1 MRRNR
6 KEVATLKK
14 ILIYGIGSLQNR
26 GCEALVNSTI
36 SQIDKNVDI
45 IAASF
50 DYAHDKDM
58 YKDRIK
64 YFVNHHKHNE
74 EEFTDKEKE
83 EFRKIQNAP
92 FDYYNYECFY
102 ERDVIQEMK
111 DADICIH
118 LGGDNYCYGVNEWI
132 YAINTKAKE
141 LNKKTVLWGA
151 SLYDEINDMNLINDL
166 KKYDLLMIREK
177 ISYNAIKNYIDEDRL
192 LLVPD
197 SAFSL
202 TPKKIA
208 LSKWYK
214 GRKVIGLNLSPLTV
228 KTTENEYAI
237 KRFIE
242 YILKETEYSISLLP
256 HVTVEE
262 VSDLSIL
269 KKIKEE
275 YKDED
280 RIFLDDGEYDCQ
292 EIKYII
298 SQCDLLI
305 AARTH
310 ASIAAYSTE
319 VPTLVIGYSV
329 KSRGIAEDLF
339 GNYQD
344 YVLATEELVEDQL
357 INKFK
362 YIDKNKDKIKV
373 ILKEKMKKVT
383 KESKNLYNK
392 MIERLD
398 YLDKKYVCI
407 KNKCTGC
414 SACLNVCPVNAIKF
428 VENKEGFLYPEI
440 DLNKCIHC
448 DKCRNTCIALHS
460 KIDSS
465 KIEGCYAVKAKSDEV
480 RKISSSG
487 GVFHYLATEILEE
500 KGIVY
505 GAALKNFKVEHI
517 RITDKKDLRKIK
529 GSKYAQSNLKNIFQQ
544 VQKDLKD
551 NKKVLFSGTPCQI
564 QGLKK
569 YLYHDYEKLYT
580 VSVICHGVIND
591 KLMKKRIL
599 EMENQYDTKMKSLKY
614 RSKIKGWDNST
625 IEFDLE
631 RICKSYT
638 FTEDSLMNL
647 YINNFILRESC
658 YHCPAKGLENNI
670 ADIILGDYWG
680 IYHVHREMFD
690 NLGVSAV
697 IIKTQKGKNLYDKV
711 KNQFIEKETNIQNIV
726 KYNPSL
732 IESAKRP
739 IERNRIFN
747 DIENNEL
754 KILSNLCMCKIKSEN
769 YDKNSQLVSKNK
781 ELNDKLNQI
790 YNSKRFKLIDKVGN
804 IWNKIRHK

>member
-1 MRRNR
+1 M
-6 KEVATLKK
+6 VKK
-14 ILIYGIGSLQNR
+14 ILLYGIGSLQNR

-36 SQIDKNVDI
+36 TQIDPKVEI
-45 IAASF
+45 VAASF
-50 DYAHDKDM
+50 DYDHDKDM
-58 YKDRIK
+58 YKDRID
-64 YFVNHHKHNE
+64 YFVNHHKQNP
-74 EEFTDKEKE
+74 EEFTEEEQKEFE
-83 EFRKIQNAP
+83 HIQNIP

-102 ERDVIQEMK
+102 ERDVIKEMK

-118 LGGDNYCYGVNEWI
+118 IGGDNYCYGVNEWM
-132 YAINTKAKE
+132 YTINRKAKE

-151 SLYDEINDMNLINDL
+151 SLYDEITDVDLINDL
-166 KKYDLLMIREK
+166 QKYDFLMIREK
-177 ISYNAIKNYIDEDRL
+177 ISYNAIKKYIDEDRL
-192 LLVPD
+192 MLVPD
-197 SAFSL
+197 PAFSL
-202 TPKKIA
+202 VPKKVK
-208 LSKWYK
+208 LNSWYK
-214 GRKVIGLNLSPLTV
+214 GRKVLGLNLSPLTV
-228 KTTENEYAI
+228 KTKENERAVNT
-237 KRFIE
+237 FID
-242 YILKETEYSISLLP
+242 YILNTTDYSIALLP

-262 VSDLSIL
+262 VSDLSVL

-280 RIFLDDGEYDCQ
+280 RIFLDDEEYDCQ

-298 SQCDLLI
+298 SKCDLVI

-310 ASIAAYSTE
+310 ASIAAYSTG

-344 YVLATEELVEDQL
+344 YVLPTEELVGDQL

-362 YIDKNKDKIKV
+362 YIDENKEKIKE
-373 ILKEKMKKVT
+373 ILKEKMKIVK
-383 KESKNLYNK
+383 KEAKNLYNQ

-398 YLDKKYVCI
+398 YLDKKYVCS

-414 SACLNVCPVNAIKF
+414 SACLNICPVNAIKF

-440 DLNKCIHC
+440 DLDKCIHC
-448 DKCRNTCIALHS
+448 DKCRNTCIALHP
-460 KIDSS
+460 KITSS
-465 KIEGCYAVKAKSDEV
+465 KIEECHAIKAISDEV

-487 GVFHYLATEILEE
+487 GVFHYLATKILEE
-500 KGIVY
+500 KGVVY
-505 GAALKNFKVEHI
+505 GAELKNFKVEHI
-517 RITDKKDLRKIK
+517 RITDTKDLIKIK
-529 GSKYAQSNLKNIFQQ
+529 GSKYAQSNLKNVFQQ

-569 YLYHDYEKLYT
+569 YLNQDYEKLYT

-599 EMENQYDTKMKSLKY
+599 EFEKQYDTKMKSLKY
-614 RSKIKGWDNST
+614 RSKINGWDKST
-625 IEFDLE
+625 IEFDSK
-631 RICKSYT
+631 RIRKSYA

-658 YHCPAKGLENNI
+658 YACPAKGLENNI

-690 NLGVSAV
+690 NLGVSAI
-697 IIKTQKGKNLYDKV
+697 IIKTPKGKNLYDKV
-711 KNQFIEKETNIQNIV
+711 KNQFIEKETDIQNIV

-732 IESAKRP
+732 IESVRRP
-739 IERNRIFN
+739 LERSKIFN

-754 KILSNLCMCKIKSEN
+754 KILSRICTYTIKS
-769 YDKNSQLVSKNK
+769 KNDNEIDNLLSKNR
-781 ELNDKLNQI
+781 ELSDHLNQI
-790 YNSKRFKLIDKVGN
+790 YNSKRFKLIDKLGN

>member
-1 MRRNR
+1 M
-6 KEVATLKK
+6 VKK
-14 ILIYGIGSLQNR
+14 ILLYGIGSLQNR

-36 SQIDKNVDI
+36 TQIDPKVEI
-45 IAASF
+45 VAASF
-50 DYAHDKDM
+50 DYDHDKDM
-58 YKDRIK
+58 YKDRID
-64 YFVNHHKHNE
+64 YFVNHHKQNP
-74 EEFTDKEKE
+74 EEFTEEEQKEFE
-83 EFRKIQNAP
+83 HIQNIP

-102 ERDVIQEMK
+102 ERDVIKEMK

-118 LGGDNYCYGVNEWI
+118 IGGDNYCYGVNEWM
-132 YAINTKAKE
+132 YTINRKAKE

-151 SLYDEINDMNLINDL
+151 SLYDEITDVDLINDL
-166 KKYDLLMIREK
+166 QKYDFLMIREK
-177 ISYNAIKNYIDEDRL
+177 ISYNAIKKYIDEDRL
-192 LLVPD
+192 MLVPD
-197 SAFSL
+197 PAFSL
-202 TPKKIA
+202 VPKKVK
-208 LSKWYK
+208 LNSWYK
-214 GRKVIGLNLSPLTV
+214 GRKVLGLNLSPLTV
-228 KTTENEYAI
+228 KTKENERAVNT
-237 KRFIE
+237 FID
-242 YILKETEYSISLLP
+242 YILNTTDYSIALLP

-262 VSDLSIL
+262 VSDLSVL

-280 RIFLDDGEYDCQ
+280 RIFLDDEEYDCQ

-298 SQCDLLI
+298 SKCDLVI

-310 ASIAAYSTE
+310 ASIAAYSTG

-344 YVLATEELVEDQL
+344 YVLPTEELVGDQL

-362 YIDKNKDKIKV
+362 YIDENKEKIKE
-373 ILKEKMKKVT
+373 ILKEMMKIVK
-383 KESKNLYNK
+383 KEAKNLYNQ

-398 YLDKKYVCI
+398 YLDKKYVCS

-414 SACLNVCPVNAIKF
+414 SACLNICPVNAIKF

-440 DLNKCIHC
+440 DLDKCIHC
-448 DKCRNTCIALHS
+448 DKCRNTCIALHP
-460 KIDSS
+460 KITSS
-465 KIEGCYAVKAKSDEV
+465 KIEECHAIKAISDEV

-487 GVFHYLATEILEE
+487 GVFHYLATKILEE
-500 KGIVY
+500 KGVVY
-505 GAALKNFKVEHI
+505 GAELKNFKVEHI
-517 RITDKKDLRKIK
+517 RITDTKDLIKIK
-529 GSKYAQSNLKNIFQQ
+529 GSKYAQSNLKNVFQQ

-569 YLYHDYEKLYT
+569 YLNQDYEKLYT

-599 EMENQYDTKMKSLKY
+599 EFEKQYDTKMKSLKY
-614 RSKIKGWDNST
+614 RSKINGWDKST
-625 IEFDLE
+625 IEFDSK
-631 RICKSYT
+631 RIRKSYA

-658 YHCPAKGLENNI
+658 YACPAKGLENNI

-690 NLGVSAV
+690 NLGVSAI
-697 IIKTQKGKNLYDKV
+697 IIKTPKGKNLYDKV
-711 KNQFIEKETNIQNIV
+711 KNQFIEKETDIQNIV

-732 IESAKRP
+732 IESVRRP
-739 IERNRIFN
+739 LERSKIFN

-754 KILSNLCMCKIKSEN
+754 KILSRICTYTIKS
-769 YDKNSQLVSKNK
+769 KNDNEIDNLLSKNR
-781 ELNDKLNQI
+781 ELSDHLNQI
-790 YNSKRFKLIDKVGN
+790 YNSKRFKLIDKLGN

>member
-1 MRRNR
+1 M
-6 KEVATLKK
+6 VKK
-14 ILIYGIGSLQNR
+14 ILLYGIGSLQNR

-36 SQIDKNVDI
+36 TQIDPKVEI
-45 IAASF
+45 VAASF
-50 DYAHDKDM
+50 DYDHDKDM
-58 YKDRIK
+58 YKDRID
-64 YFVNHHKHNE
+64 YFVNHHKQNP
-74 EEFTDKEKE
+74 EEFTEEEQKEFE
-83 EFRKIQNAP
+83 HIQNIP

-102 ERDVIQEMK
+102 ERDVIKEMK

-118 LGGDNYCYGVNEWI
+118 IGGDNYCYGVNEWM
-132 YAINTKAKE
+132 YTINRKAKE

-151 SLYDEINDMNLINDL
+151 SLYDEITDVDLINDL
-166 KKYDLLMIREK
+166 QKYDFLMIREK
-177 ISYNAIKNYIDEDRL
+177 ISYNAIKKYIDEDRL
-192 LLVPD
+192 MLVPD
-197 SAFSL
+197 PAFSL
-202 TPKKIA
+202 VPKKVK
-208 LSKWYK
+208 LNSWYK
-214 GRKVIGLNLSPLTV
+214 GRKVLGLNLSPLTV
-228 KTTENEYAI
+228 KTKENERAVNT
-237 KRFIE
+237 FID
-242 YILKETEYSISLLP
+242 YILNTTDYSIALLP

-262 VSDLSIL
+262 VSDLSVL

-280 RIFLDDGEYDCQ
+280 RIFLDDEEYDCQ

-298 SQCDLLI
+298 SKCDLVI

-310 ASIAAYSTE
+310 ASIAAYSTG

-344 YVLATEELVEDQL
+344 YVLPTEELVGDQL

-362 YIDKNKDKIKV
+362 YIDENKEKIKE
-373 ILKEKMKKVT
+373 ILKEKLKIVKK
-383 KESKNLYNK
+383 EAKNLYNQ

-398 YLDKKYVCI
+398 YLDKKYVCS

-414 SACLNVCPVNAIKF
+414 SACLNICPVNAIKF

-440 DLNKCIHC
+440 DLDKCIHC
-448 DKCRNTCIALHS
+448 DKCRNTCIALHP
-460 KIDSS
+460 KITSS
-465 KIEGCYAVKAKSDEV
+465 KIEECHAIKAISDEV

-487 GVFHYLATEILEE
+487 GVFHYLATKILEE
-500 KGIVY
+500 KGVVY
-505 GAALKNFKVEHI
+505 GAELKNFKVEHI
-517 RITDKKDLRKIK
+517 RITDTKDLIKIK
-529 GSKYAQSNLKNIFQQ
+529 GSKYAQSNLKNVFQQ

-569 YLYHDYEKLYT
+569 YLNQDYEKLYT

-599 EMENQYDTKMKSLKY
+599 EFEKQYDTKMKSLKY
-614 RSKIKGWDNST
+614 RSKINGWDKST
-625 IEFDLE
+625 IEFDSK
-631 RICKSYT
+631 RIRKSYA

-658 YHCPAKGLENNI
+658 YACPAKGLENNI

-690 NLGVSAV
+690 NLGVSAI
-697 IIKTQKGKNLYDKV
+697 IIKTPKGKNLYDKV
-711 KNQFIEKETNIQNIV
+711 KNQFIEKETDIQNIV

-732 IESAKRP
+732 IESVRRP
-739 IERNRIFN
+739 LERSKIFN

-754 KILSNLCMCKIKSEN
+754 KILSRICTYTIKS
-769 YDKNSQLVSKNK
+769 KNDNEIDNLLSKNR
-781 ELNDKLNQI
+781 ELSDHLNQI
-790 YNSKRFKLIDKVGN
+790 YNSKRFKLIDKLGN